1 MTNVLGIDGGGTKT
15 LAVLMNSAGQV
26 LGSGEAG
33 PSNYQSVGVQAAKHS
48 IQSAIVQATFSNTQP
63 IEAVCLGLA
72 GVGRPEDVRV
82 VQHFWQQIADT
93 TQSVQ
98 WSLQPNTTV
107 ICSDSAIA
115 LVGGVGD
122 GAGIVVI
129 AGTGSQVFGQNSQ
142 GATKRVGGWGYL
154 LGDEGSGYNIAVA
167 GLKAAL
173 KVYDG
178 RGSLTSLA
186 DEFQQQLELDS
197 LQDLVKLV
205 YRSGWSVKDIAALA
219 PIVDRAAVAG
229 DAVANTIINEAVEE
243 LVLATGVVTAALF
256 NADEAFEIVMMG
268 GVWHSEANFRGRF
281 ETRIE
286 AIAPGARLILPRHQ
300 PAYGAGILA
309 LKALGKSPQL

>member
-15 LAVLMNSAGQV
+15 LAVLMNCAGQV

-33 PSNYQSVGVQAAKHS
+33 PANYQSVGVHTARHS
-48 IQSAIVQATFSNTQP
+48 IQSAILQATFSNTEP

-72 GVGRPEDVRV
+72 GVGRPEDVPV
-82 VQHFWQQIADT
+82 VQHFWQEIVDNT
-93 TQSVQ
+93 ESVR
-98 WSLQPNTTV
+98 WSLQPETTV

-115 LVGGVGD
+115 LAGGVGD
-122 GAGIVVI
+122 GVGIVVI
-129 AGTGSQVFGQNSQ
+129 AGTGSQVFGQNRQ

-154 LGDEGSGYNIAVA
+154 LGDEGSAYNIAVR
-167 GLKAAL
+167 GLQAAL

-178 RGSLTSLA
+178 RGPLTALA
-186 DEFQQQLELDS
+186 EEFQQQLELDS

-219 PIVDRAAVAG
+219 PIVDRAAVTG

-243 LVLATGVVTAALF
+243 LVLATQVVSAALF
-256 NADEAFEIVMMG
+256 HPDEAFEIVTMG
-268 GVWHSEANFRGRF
+268 GVWHGEANFRGRF
-281 ETRIE
+281 ERRIE
-286 AIAPGARLILPRHQ
+286 AIAPSARIIWPRHQ

-309 LKALGKSPQL
+309 LKAVLGNG